1 MNRDIDKFHEYGY
14 VIITDF
20 LTKDEHDK
28 LNDECQRLSDLAVYV
43 DGRPDKYW
51 VVDSD
56 DTPIKLDGCM
66 KRSGKFYRLGR
77 NKKLVESARRILGI
91 KDIDTHISKFFPMV
105 PKKGFSVDWHQDNFY
120 IGADPEKLISCDV
133 FVNGADKENGCLRI
147 LLDSQHKEFPH
158 NLSSHGVFRW
168 IENQGWD
175 NIIDIE
181 LDEPFAILFHPMLVH
196 GCYRNTSNRSR
207 FSIAWEYIARDHV
220 PSKFNNHYSQDRLK
234 IT

>member
-20 LTKDEHDK
+20 LTKDEHAE
-28 LNDECQRLSDLAVYV
+28 LNRECQRLSDLAVSI

-56 DTPIKLDGCM
+56 GMPIKLDGCM
-66 KRSGKFYRLGR
+66 DRSGKFYKLGR

-105 PKKGFSVDWHQDNFY
+105 PKKGFSVDWHQDNSY
-120 IGADPEKLISCDV
+120 IGADSEKLISCDV

-147 LLDSQHKEFPH
+147 LPDSQHKAFPH
-158 NLSSHGVFRW
+158 NMPSHGVFRW
-168 IENQGWD
+168 IEYQGWD

-196 GCYRNTSNRSR
+196 GCYRNTSNRFR
-207 FSIAWEYIARDHV
+207 FSVAWEYIARDHV
-220 PSKFNNHYSQDRLK
+220 PSKSNNHHSQDRLK